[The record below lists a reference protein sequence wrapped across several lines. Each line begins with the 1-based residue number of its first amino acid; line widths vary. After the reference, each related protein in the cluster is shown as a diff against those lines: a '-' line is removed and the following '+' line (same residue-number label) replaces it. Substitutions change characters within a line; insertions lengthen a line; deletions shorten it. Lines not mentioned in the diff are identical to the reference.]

1 MVPQTLGA
9 VASFLALVAPG
20 IVFELLRERRR
31 AGFKESPF
39 REASRVALGSLAFTL
54 TACALLVAL
63 GAAVRALFG
72 VDVVVPLDRLVNG
85 GAAYVRSHLPLVLTS
100 VVAELALA
108 CALAALLDLLLAR
121 RRSEVTSVQQQ
132 TAWHQVF
139 RRDRPPGSVPWVHV
153 HLVDGTSF
161 FGFLRSHTASG
172 VPEEREIVLEG
183 VSMTYLGKPLDGA
196 ETHVE
201 DVIGERWARVVIP
214 ATQIKYLRVQ
224 YRDRESGN
232 LLDTRPR
239 PSAPSPT

>member
-31 AGFKESPF
+31 AGFKESAF
-39 REASRVALGSLAFTL
+39 REASRVALGSLVFTL
-54 TACALLVAL
+54 SACALLVAS
-63 GAAVRALFG
+63 GASVRALFG
-72 VDVVVPLDRLVNG
+72 VDVVVGLDRLVGG
-85 GAAYVRSHLPLVLTS
+85 GAAYVRSHLMLVITS
-100 VVAELALA
+100 VVAELVLA
-108 CALAALLDLLLAR
+108 CAAAAAADLLLAR
-121 RRSEVTSVQQQ
+121 RRSEITSVQQQ

-183 VSMTYLGKPLDGA
+183 VSMTYLGKPLDGDEA
-196 ETHVE
+196 HVE

-224 YRDRESGN
+224 YRDRESGG
-232 LLDTRPR
+232 LVDTRPR
-239 PSAPSPT
+239 ALAPTST

>member
-31 AGFKESPF
+31 AGFKESSF
-39 REASRVALGSLAFTL
+39 REASRVALGSLVFTL
-54 TACALLVAL
+54 SASVLLIAV
-63 GAAVRALFG
+63 GAAVRAVSG
-72 VDVVVPLDRLVNG
+72 VHVVVDLERLVSD
-85 GAAYVRSHLPLVLTS
+85 GAAYVRAHPALVTTS
-100 VVAELALA
+100 VLAELVLA

-121 RRSEVTSVQQQ
+121 RRSEIASVQQQ

-183 VSMTYLGKPLDGA
+183 VSMTYLGKPLDGD
-196 ETHVE
+196 ESHVE

-214 ATQIKYLRVQ
+214 ATQIKYLRIQ
-224 YRDRESGN
+224 YRDRESGR

-239 PSAPSPT
+239 ASAASSD

>member
-31 AGFKESPF
+31 AGFKETPF

-54 TACALLVAL
+54 VACTLLIAV

-72 VDVVVPLDRLVNG
+72 VDVVVDLDRLVDG
-85 GAAYVRSHLPLVLTS
+85 GAAYVRAHLPLVLTS
-100 VVAELALA
+100 VVAELVLA
-108 CALAALLDLLLAR
+108 CAAAAALDQLLAR
-121 RRSEVTSVQQQ
+121 RRREITSVQQQ

-139 RRDRPPGSVPWVHV
+139 RRDRPAGSVPWVHV

-183 VSMTYLGKPLDGA
+183 VSMTYLGKPLDGEDA
-196 ETHVE
+196 HVE

-214 ATQIKYLRVQ
+214 SAQIKYLRVQ
-224 YRDRESGN
+224 YRDQESGQ
-232 LLDTRPR
+232 LVDTRTR
-239 PSAPSPT
+239 APAAG